1 MKKRSIFLSLCFLRK
16 DDDVR
21 GEGRRAKDDI
31 RIKCGG
37 QVKKRTFQD
46 DVISGQ
52 PLIGSIEPGLKWL
65 TRKIVAI
72 GRGVCMR
79 LLGGEGRCVNLNSK

>member
-1 MKKRSIFLSLCFLRK
+1 MW
-16 DDDVR
+16 
-21 GEGRRAKDDI
+21 RA
-31 RIKCGG
+31 G
-37 QVKKRTFQD
+37 QKRTFQD

-79 LLGGEGRCVNLNSK
+79 LLGEGELCKFKLKVNRWRFGVTYANSAGREEINFQI

>member
-1 MKKRSIFLSLCFLRK
+1 MRK

-31 RIKCGG
+31 RIKCGW

-79 LLGGEGRCVNLNSK
+79 LLGEGELCKFKFKVGGALE